1 MTKLTIEDIQELS
14 HYKNPEL
21 FRRFLGDGISIEEI
35 FSKPTPKYY
44 HSYYHK
50 LSFRVALLIEF
61 AEKDKEIM
69 GKIVPFL
76 HNYILYEI
84 QEQKNS
90 FPHSPEYNKKCN
102 IELQELN
109 TYFLGQNMVDLHT
122 FYSQVS
128 KAMNIYTTHFWSLY
142 YMIAAYNYCYRH
154 LHEIKSPFQYFNL
167 KGFVNK
173 VAKSEHFFSELAKHF
188 GAGQVV
194 DIRYEHIY

>member
-1 MTKLTIEDIQELS
+1 MTEDIQELS
-14 HYKNPEL
+14 HYKKPEL
-21 FRRFLGDGISIEEI
+21 FRRFLGNGISIEEI

-61 AEKDKEIM
+61 AEKDKKIM

-76 HNYILYEI
+76 HNYILHEI
-84 QEQKNS
+84 QGAEKS
-90 FPHSPEYNKKCN
+90 FSYSPEYQKKCL
-102 IELQELN
+102 IELQTLRE
-109 TYFLGQNMVDLHT
+109 YFLGQNMISLHT
-122 FYSQVS
+122 HSYDVS
-128 KAMNIYTTHFWSLY
+128 EAVEVMATHFWDLY
-142 YMIAAYNYCYRH
+142 YMIAAYNYCYRY

-188 GAGQVV
+188 GVEQVV
-194 DIRYEHIY
+194 NIRYEHIY